1 MAWGSAVSILMTDD
15 MTPAHR
21 AAWRRLTDAIRALDV
36 PDGLTC
42 SIDPESC
49 WPGDTPLSEEER
61 QTIRAMCVG
70 CPVRAE
76 CRALG
81 RFERRGIWG
90 GQQFIR
96 GQVVT

>member
-1 MAWGSAVSILMTDD
+1 MTGR

-21 AAWRRLTDAIRALDV
+21 AAYRRLVDAMRALDV
-36 PDGLTC
+36 PDGLAC
-42 SIDPESC
+42 STDPESC
-49 WPGDTPLSEEER
+49 WPGDTPLSKEER
-61 QTIRAMCVG
+61 RAVRAMCVG

-81 RFERRGIWG
+81 QFERVGIWG

-96 GQVVT
+96 GRVVK

>member
-1 MAWGSAVSILMTDD
+1 MADR

-21 AAWRRLTDAIRALDV
+21 AAWRRLVEAMKALDV
-36 PDGLTC
+36 PGGLAC

-49 WPGDTPLSEEER
+49 WPGDTPLSEGER
-61 QTIRAMCVG
+61 AAVRAMCVG

-81 RFERRGIWG
+81 RFERVGIWG
-90 GQQFIR
+90 GKQFIR
-96 GQVVT
+96 GRVVT